1 MDAGPAADGA
11 AVGATLGESLMTP
24 TWVRTFAILALSV
37 LVLSACATIPPGP
50 TRPALIGAGRSQ
62 GQYEADDARCR
73 QLAMAKVG
81 DPAEAQKQQVAG
93 AVVGTLI
100 GAALGAAVGGAF
112 GGRAPGIG
120 AAIGGAT
127 GLGGGLSAGTAQAQ
141 RDTATLQ
148 QRWDGEY
155 FGCMYAAGHQVP
167 GVPAPA
173 SYTAPQPA
181 YVPPPPPPAA
191 APSSPPVYQPSAS
204 PAAPVAASPPP
215 PGGCK
220 PTGKYVKTTQGIVPE
235 CE

>member
-1 MDAGPAADGA
+1 
-11 AVGATLGESLMTP
+11 MTRSR
-24 TWVRTFAILALSV
+24 WIRACAILILSSFF
-37 LVLSACATIPPGP
+37 LSACATIPPGP
-50 TRPALIGAGRSQ
+50 TRPALIGIGKPQ

-73 QLAMAKVG
+73 QLTMAKVG

-93 AVVGTLI
+93 AVVGTLL

-127 GLGGGLSAGTAQAQ
+127 GLGGGLGAGTAKAQ
-141 RDTATLQ
+141 HDTAILQ

-167 GVPAPA
+167 GIPAPA
-173 SYTAPQPA
+173 SHNAPQPA
-181 YVPPPPPPAA
+181 YVPPPPPAVPL
-191 APSSPPVYQPSAS
+191 SPPAYQPSA
-204 PAAPVAASPPP
+204 APVTASPPAP
-215 PGGCK
+215 PASCK
-220 PTGKYVKTTQGIVPE
+220 PTGKYVKTDRGIVPE